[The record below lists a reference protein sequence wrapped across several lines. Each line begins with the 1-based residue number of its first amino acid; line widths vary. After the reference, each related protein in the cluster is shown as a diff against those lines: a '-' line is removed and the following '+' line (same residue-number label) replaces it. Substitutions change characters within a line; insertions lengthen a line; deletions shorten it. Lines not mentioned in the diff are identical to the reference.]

1 MRGLNLP
8 RREPKFKHN
17 SFESEGN
24 FIIVLIINSLINPRK
39 GNIIFFTVYM
49 QAQTQFQNAPTK
61 IYREGTKSLARFTYR
76 WAKIYQRYITMCT
89 TVNDCLFKRHVLRS
103 LHN

>member
-1 MRGLNLP
+1 MNSLQSEGNLSNCKMRGLNLP
-8 RREPKFKHN
+8 KFKHN
-17 SFESEGN
+17 SVESEGS

-61 IYREGTKSLARFTYR
+61 IYREGTKS
-76 WAKIYQRYITMCT
+76 
-89 TVNDCLFKRHVLRS
+89 
-103 LHN
+103 

>member
-17 SFESEGN
+17 SVESEGN

-49 QAQTQFQNAPTK
+49 QAQTQFQMRQLKFIARELNLKLDLPIVERKFTK
-61 IYREGTKSLARFTYR
+61 GI
-76 WAKIYQRYITMCT
+76 
-89 TVNDCLFKRHVLRS
+89 
-103 LHN
+103 